1 MRFSHLQS
9 TAAGALPAG
18 QLGALHIL
26 LCLSAGRVVRHLAKE
41 TGAKAGRVS
50 CSAGGGSCV
59 RQCWDTGASMTGPVR
74 GGGSFGVGVGVDG
87 GFAGLWRMGCTVLP
101 AKV

>member
-1 MRFSHLQS
+1 MQEAIEGMRFSHLQS

-41 TGAKAGRVS
+41 TGAKAGSV
-50 CSAGGGSCV
+50 AVQAGSCV
-59 RQCWDTGASMTGPVR
+59 RQCCGTQ
-74 GGGSFGVGVGVDG
+74 
-87 GFAGLWRMGCTVLP
+87 VL
-101 AKV
+101 A